1 MSIFDGKAQKC
12 INYVSYFLVGK
23 CIQTVVSLEKYIS
36 LDKNVK
42 ENKNKKKESTKTT
55 QFELTS
61 FVLK

>member
-23 CIQTVVSLEKYIS
+23 FIQTVVSLEKYIS

-42 ENKNKKKESTKTT
+42 ENKNEKK
-55 QFELTS
+55 
-61 FVLK
+61 